1 MKIILS
7 IILSGLF
14 ILPALSQKSILTNE
28 LDSLS
33 YSLGI
38 ALGSSINKAG
48 IKEMNEKTFLQG
60 ITDVIGGKELV
71 LTAET
76 ANGVINDYLTRLNE
90 KQAVINLLEGQKY
103 LAENGKKQG
112 VVTLPSGLQY
122 KIIKEGEGNSPV
134 DTSVVTVYYKGTFID
149 GKEFDSTEE
158 GNPVKFPVNAVIPG
172 WTEALQLMKSGAN
185 WLLYIP
191 SKLAYGENAP
201 AEIGPNKVLIF
212 DVQLL
217 SFE

>member
-1 MKIILS
+1 MKITLS

-14 ILPALSQKSILTNE
+14 ILPAISQKSILTNE

-38 ALGSSINKAG
+38 ALGTSINKAG
-48 IKEMNEKTFLQG
+48 IKEMNEKIFLQG
-60 ITDVIGGKELV
+60 ITDVIGGKEQV

-76 ANGVINDYLTRLNE
+76 ANGVINDYLTQLNE
-90 KQAVINLLEGQKY
+90 KQAVINLLEGQKF
-103 LAENGKKQG
+103 LAENAKKQG

-122 KIIKEGEGNSPV
+122 KIMKEGEGTSPV

-185 WLLYIP
+185 WILYIP

-201 AEIGPNKVLIF
+201 AEIGPNKALVF